1 MRKSNVLKTLGIV
14 MAAVILGMVPAS
26 TAKADY
32 TIHQEGFCLELEAP
46 KGAILMENS
55 YGEKVAYDANGN
67 AIAKITASGY
77 KIDYEYDVN
86 GNMIWGKNKDGTEVW
101 MEYDE
106 EGNNTHLKTS
116 DGYEEWFEYDK
127 NGNIIRSKKKKTH

>member
-1 MRKSNVLKTLGIV
+1 
-14 MAAVILGMVPAS
+14 
-26 TAKADY
+26 
-32 TIHQEGFCLELEAP
+32 
-46 KGAILMENS
+46 
-55 YGEKVAYDANGN
+55 
-67 AIAKITASGY
+67 
-77 KIDYEYDVN
+77 
-86 GNMIWGKNKDGTEVW
+86 MIWGKNKDGTEVW